1 MPVELDL
8 RGGCRQLGKLIVA
21 DFGLGHQ
28 HAAAKVLDQ
37 VAADRAKP
45 PSRQRPGRTMT
56 DDDEVGSDLFGD
68 ACDLLSGGSHAEPRR
83 WGEADGLESLH
94 AFLQDCLIGC
104 DLIVDRDRDA
114 ALQRRAEG
122 RLDNSQQE
130 HFGAAKLRELRAL
143 PQRQPPLD
151 GTVIG
156 KKNFLVQDS
165 PPSFAALTSN
175 PQFSTNLSA
184 HIGVLSTRQAVLE
197 GLPPQSLAGSGPPNR
212 FHPRPGTY
220 LRAAIRL
227 AGC

>member
-1 MPVELDL
+1 
-8 RGGCRQLGKLIVA
+8 
-21 DFGLGHQ
+21 
-28 HAAAKVLDQ
+28 
-37 VAADRAKP
+37 
-45 PSRQRPGRTMT
+45 MT

-83 WGEADGLESLH
+83 RGEADGLESLH
-94 AFLQDCLIGC
+94 ALFGSSLIGC
-104 DLIVDRDRDA
+104 DLIVDRDHDA

-175 PQFSTNLSA
+175 RCLARIFRPTSAYYRRGKLSWKDC
-184 HIGVLSTRQAVLE
+184 
-197 GLPPQSLAGSGPPNR
+197 
-212 FHPRPGTY
+212 PRNPCR
-220 LRAAIRL
+220 LRAATSISPSPRHLSPLQSAWPVADLEPELLTTAVLPDMSIGCVAAIL
-227 AGC
+227 AGTSG